1 MHTFQCLRNYVA
13 GANCL
18 DLDLKKYISYGKL
31 VTYMN
36 DEKSIKSVRQ
46 IRQTDNPRSIIWV
59 TRKHSLI
66 ISLR

>member
-1 MHTFQCLRNYVA
+1 MHKFQCLRNYVG

-59 TRKHSLI
+59 TLTYS
-66 ISLR
+66 